1 MWYTNFVTKSLVS
14 NSSSQTGPANKKS
27 IDMLSHFEKFEE
39 KDIVKI
45 QEEIVKL
52 ITTFFE
58 ISYLI

>member
-1 MWYTNFVTKSLVS
+1 
-14 NSSSQTGPANKKS
+14 
-27 IDMLSHFEKFEE
+27 MLSHFEKFEE